1 MSSFWGRTLWSARY
15 VTDKQGNSVKKKTDG
30 AEQQIKTPPASILQ
44 KVVKDALEHGYVFRS
59 MRAIAETSGISHRML
74 NYHFGSQYGLWAA
87 IIGEVRGS
95 ESSLFRSE
103 TERVNSVEDLK
114 AFFITFWRRY
124 TTEEFRAFYQLHF
137 ETYSYALRHR
147 EECAD
152 FLSGVVEPWVGA
164 IAELFRKVGF
174 TCEQADER
182 ARIMLAA
189 MRGFTLDFLT
199 TGDAEQIERSGR
211 TLLDLICANAESS
224 ATAG

>member
-1 MSSFWGRTLWSARY
+1 MR
-15 VTDKQGNSVKKKTDG
+15 KKTEG
-30 AEQQIKTPPASILQ
+30 AEQPVKTPPASILR
-44 KVVKDALEHGYVFRS
+44 KVVNDALEHGYVFRS

-95 ESSLFRSE
+95 ESALFKAE
-103 TERVNSVEDLK
+103 TELVNSVDDLK
-114 AFFITFWRRY
+114 AFFLTFWRRY
-124 TTEEFRAFYQLHF
+124 TTTEFRAFYQLHF

-164 IAELFRKVGF
+164 ISELFRKVGF
-174 TCEQADER
+174 TEQQANER

-199 TGDAEQIERSGR
+199 TGDAGQIENAGR
-211 TLLDLICANAESS
+211 TLLDLVCAPPKDRADQ
-224 ATAG
+224 

>member
-1 MSSFWGRTLWSARY
+1 M
-15 VTDKQGNSVKKKTDG
+15 KTKSDA
-30 AEQQIKTPPASILQ
+30 AEKTVKTPPKAILS
-44 KVVKDALEHGYVFRS
+44 KVVNDALQHGYVFRS

-103 TERVNSVEDLK
+103 TERVHSVEDLK
-114 AFFITFWRRY
+114 EFFLTFWRRY

-174 TCEQADER
+174 PGEQADDR
-182 ARIMLAA
+182 ARIMLAS

-199 TGDAEQIERSGR
+199 TGDANQIERSGR
-211 TLLDLICANAESS
+211 TLLELVCAAAEDS
-224 ATAG
+224 TAAR